1 MIKRVFGFV
10 VIGALFF
17 VAVQFAAVYFY
28 AWEFDD
34 FVRDEVKYAPTRES
48 DEKESLRTHF
58 QGHLTQQAQFYGL
71 TLNPDGITVDK
82 HTDTDSGITR
92 LNVEVNYTTPVD
104 LYYFT
109 FPIRRHIVANTM
121 Y

>member
-17 VAVQFAAVYFY
+17 VSVQFAAVYFY

-34 FVRDEVKYAPTRES
+34 FVRDEVKFAPMREGE
-48 DEKESLRTHF
+48 EKENLKSHF
-58 QGHLTQQAQFYGL
+58 QDHLTQQAQFYGL
-71 TLNPDGITVDK
+71 TLNPQDISVDR
-82 HTDTDSGITR
+82 HTDTDSGITN

-109 FPIRRHIVANTM
+109 YPIRRHITANTM